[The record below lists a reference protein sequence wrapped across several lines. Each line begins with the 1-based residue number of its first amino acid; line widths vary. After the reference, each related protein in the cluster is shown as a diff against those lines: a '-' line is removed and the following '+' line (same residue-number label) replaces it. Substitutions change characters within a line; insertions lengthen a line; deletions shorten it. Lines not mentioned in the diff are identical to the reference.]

1 VILDEPRVDAEE
13 LEQRTGWELKT
24 EGLCR
29 GETCIPLPAGAGEGG
44 ALDARVV
51 SDRLGLPLLHD
62 EAHDVW
68 CLGPSP
74 ASRALDSAQVPP
86 IVLPDRDGRPFELA
100 SLRGRKVLLVAWAS
114 W

>member
-13 LEQRTGWELKT
+13 LERRTGWALKP
-24 EGLCR
+24 EGLCK
-29 GETCIPLPAGAGEGG
+29 GEVCVPLPAGTVADG

-62 EAHDVW
+62 DAHDVW
-68 CLGPSP
+68 CLGPT
-74 ASRALDSAQVPP
+74 AGSRALGDARLPP
-86 IVLPDRDGRPFELA
+86 IVLPDRDGRPFELE
-100 SLRGRKVLLVAWAS
+100 SLRGQKVLLVAWAS

>member
-1 VILDEPRVDAEE
+1 VILDEPRVDAGE
-13 LEQRTGWELKT
+13 LERRTGWKQDA

-29 GETCIPLPAGAGEGG
+29 GAVCVALPAGTAQGG
-44 ALDARVV
+44 SLDARVV
-51 SDRLGLPLLHD
+51 SERLGLPLLHD
-62 EAHDVW
+62 EAHGVW
-68 CLGPSP
+68 CLGPS
-74 ASRALDSAQVPP
+74 AGARALAGAELPP

>member
-1 VILDEPRVDAEE
+1 VILDEPRVDAAE
-13 LEQRTGWELKT
+13 LERRTGWELKP

-29 GETCIPLPAGAGEGG
+29 GPVCVPLPAGTAEDGS
-44 ALDARVV
+44 LDALVV
-51 SDRLGLPLLHD
+51 SERLGLPLLHD
-62 EAHDVW
+62 EAHGIW
-68 CLGPSP
+68 CVGPS
-74 ASRALDSAQVPP
+74 AGARALASAELPP

>member
-1 VILDEPRVDAEE
+1 MILNEPRVDAGE
-13 LEQRTGWELKT
+13 LERRTGWELQP

-29 GETCIPLPAGAGEGG
+29 AGVCVPLPTGTAHGG
-44 ALDARVV
+44 TLDARVV

-62 EAHDVW
+62 EAHGVW
-68 CLGPSP
+68 CLGP
-74 ASRALDSAQVPP
+74 AARSRALERAEVPP
-86 IVLPDRDGRPFELA
+86 IALPDRGGRPFELA